1 MSPGIAAAS
10 PREVAAFEARSRWRL
25 ALTVVLLVAAIAGTA
40 VSGYLAWENAQ
51 GKSGVCTVVHGC
63 STVQQSKYG
72 KVLGIPIS
80 IPGLALYVVLVAAA
94 GLLLTNFRGWASYAI
109 LIAFF
114 GSLFGLAFS
123 AFLTYLEAFVIDAWC
138 IYCIVSALL
147 MVLLAIGWS
156 AILAAEV
163 RAQRR
168 E

>member
-1 MSPGIAAAS
+1 M
-10 PREVAAFEARSRWRL
+10 
-25 ALTVVLLVAAIAGTA
+25 
-40 VSGYLAWENAQ
+40 
-51 GKSGVCTVVHGC
+51 HGC

-72 KVLGIPIS
+72 KILGIPIS

-94 GLLLTNFRGWASYAI
+94 AILLTNFRGWAPYAI

-114 GSLFGLAFS
+114 GALFGLAFS

-156 AILAAEV
+156 AILASEV
-163 RAQRR
+163 KAQRR
-168 E
+168 R